1 MLVYDDF
8 INNSKAFNMVKLDA
22 ERERFCHAYMFV
34 HKDENFLL
42 KFCEKVS
49 KLFINLN
56 EKDKQENNNLKIEK
70 HIHPDVLFYGEN
82 SSINVEDVSNIV
94 EASQVT
100 PFEADKKI
108 FVLLHAENMNEA
120 SQNKILKT
128 IEEPP
133 KNTYYIIACTGLS
146 RILQTI
152 KSRVKMIELDELSAF
167 DIQKMLTDSGISD
180 NKAQIFATCS
190 NGNGSFAE
198 KLATDDDFIEFFN
211 QIVSCFYD
219 IKGSRDV
226 LRYSNIFNSKN
237 VDKKE
242 FLDVFMMIARDISM
256 ILAGKEELVS
266 LKNILSKLKVI
277 ANTLSYEATN
287 ILIKT
292 CIESQEKLFFN
303 VNGTSV
309 VDGMLFKL
317 AEVKVKCRKL

>member
-1 MLVYDDF
+1 
-8 INNSKAFNMVKLDA
+8 
-22 ERERFCHAYMFV
+22 
-34 HKDENFLL
+34 
-42 KFCEKVS
+42 
-49 KLFINLN
+49 
-56 EKDKQENNNLKIEK
+56 
-70 HIHPDVLFYGEN
+70 LFYGEN

-146 RILQTI
+146 RI
-152 KSRVKMIELDELSAF
+152 DELSAF

-277 ANTLSYEATN
+277 ANTCFL
-287 ILIKT
+287 
-292 CIESQEKLFFN
+292 
-303 VNGTSV
+303 
-309 VDGMLFKL
+309 M
-317 AEVKVKCRKL
+317 